1 MRWGGGRKFVSSFS
15 FASSFLWRDGFLDKL
30 PRYRRIN
37 IVGVSCLFRCFVFF
51 CLFRRRGGYFR
62 AEEMRV
68 SRILACYTEPPPFSA
83 SPSGLNFP
91 LRPPV
96 TKYDFILDFCS
107 SYRETF
113 VSGVREGKG
122 NCSFS
127 VSAWE
132 GASLLRN
139 EWFFWDASKKGEK

>member
-1 MRWGGGRKFVSSFS
+1 
-15 FASSFLWRDGFLDKL
+15 
-30 PRYRRIN
+30 
-37 IVGVSCLFRCFVFF
+37 
-51 CLFRRRGGYFR
+51 
-62 AEEMRV
+62 MRV
-68 SRILACYTEPPPFSA
+68 SRILACYSEPPPFSA

-139 EWFFWDASKKGEK
+139 E